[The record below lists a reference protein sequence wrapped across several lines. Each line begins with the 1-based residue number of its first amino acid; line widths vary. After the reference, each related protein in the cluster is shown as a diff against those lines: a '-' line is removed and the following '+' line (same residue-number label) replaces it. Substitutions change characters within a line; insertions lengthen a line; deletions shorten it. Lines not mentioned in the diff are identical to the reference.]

1 MTVNRN
7 RTENRKR
14 DVTVKLKGVE
24 LVKVDEW
31 KYLGS
36 TIQEEHAGRVE
47 WVKTSVT
54 SDLRQEDS
62 SKSGRQDLQDG
73 WYTCYDVWFDD
84 GGAVQNTRGQ
94 AGDAKNDQNGQSS
107 K

>member
-1 MTVNRN
+1 MEIPGINYPNQLTVHERS
-7 RTENRKR
+7 EK
-14 DVTVKLKGVE
+14 
-24 LVKVDEW
+24 
-31 KYLGS
+31 
-36 TIQEEHAGRVE
+36 EHAGRVE
-47 WVKTSVT
+47 WVKTSVR